1 MRIQHNIMAMNA
13 YRNYTNNTSAVSKN
27 LEKLSSG
34 YRINRAG
41 DDAAGLAIS
50 EKMRAQITGLSAAQ
64 KNVKDGISLVKTAEG
79 ATQEIHDMLNRMVY
93 LAEQSSNGTYQDEV
107 DREAITNEFEQLKS
121 EINRIAD
128 SSNFNGIKLLD
139 GSLDG
144 SLNMVGNTDLITDA
158 NVLTDG
164 QLAKAP
170 KAGVY
175 SVDFKN
181 ASITNTTNANVSNA
195 KFKIFNK
202 SLTLDTITGGTT
214 VSGKSLAEQ
223 IAAKWNA
230 QSSGSRKLDGVNVT
244 ATVEGEKVVFT
255 MDKAPATHTITG
267 VNGTTGVF
275 SGSVVQ
281 NNGHEVTVT
290 VEQEP
295 VGTDTGRLYGS
306 AKFDITDAMVKDG
319 GMIKIGDTSYVFAV
333 GKNSAYKDA
342 ANVIDLTD
350 KEVGATNLKE
360 LAAQRLSEAA
370 KDNRNFKVGSTL
382 NSATITVTEKEGG
395 VDYTKNN
402 LAGADGKGTYTAAA
416 TGTTPQAKDA
426 KATDWK
432 GLIQSGMADTSSKGT
447 ALTLQIGDTSDSFN
461 QLKVS
466 IKDMHTDALGI
477 AGLNLG
483 TQAGA
488 QAAVA
493 KIKDA
498 INYVS
503 DARGTLG
510 ATQNRLEHTQ
520 NNLSVMKENIQ
531 DAESSIRDTDIAEE
545 MMAYTKNNILVQS
558 AQAMLAQA
566 NQLPQ
571 GVLQLL
577 G

>member
-1 MRIQHNIMAMNA
+1 
-13 YRNYTNNTSAVSKN
+13 
-27 LEKLSSG
+27 
-34 YRINRAG
+34 
-41 DDAAGLAIS
+41 
-50 EKMRAQITGLSAAQ
+50 
-64 KNVKDGISLVKTAEG
+64 
-79 ATQEIHDMLNRMVY
+79 
-93 LAEQSSNGTYQDEV
+93 
-107 DREAITNEFEQLKS
+107 
-121 EINRIAD
+121 
-128 SSNFNGIKLLD
+128 
-139 GSLDG
+139 
-144 SLNMVGNTDLITDA
+144 MVGNTELIDDNA
-158 NVLTDG
+158 KVLKDG
-164 QLAKAP
+164 QLAKSP

-175 SVDFKN
+175 SVDFKD
-181 ASITNTTNANVSNA
+181 ATVTNA
-195 KFKIFNK
+195 
-202 SLTLDTITGGTT
+202 GTT
-214 VSGKSLAEQ
+214 DVAGTFTIFGQTLQLGTVAGGVSLSGKSLAESV
-223 IAAKWNA
+223 AKAWNA
-230 QSSGSRKLDGVNVT
+230 QTTAANKQLDSVNVT

-255 MDKAPATHTITG
+255 MDKAPATHTATS

-275 SGSVVQ
+275 GGVTVQ

-290 VEQEP
+290 MEQEP
-295 VGTDTGRLYGS
+295 VATDSSRLYGV
-306 AKFDITDAMVKDG
+306 ANFALDATMVKDG
-319 GMIKIGDTSYVFAV
+319 GMIKIGDSSYVFAV

-350 KEVGATNLKE
+350 RETGAADLLN

-370 KDNRNFKVGSTL
+370 ADNKNFKVGSAL

-395 VDYTKNN
+395 VDYSKNN
-402 LAGADGKGTYTAAA
+402 LAGTDGKGTTSVGAGAGTAP
-416 TGTTPQAKDA
+416 TAKDA
-426 KATDWK
+426 TAADWK
-432 GLIQSGMADTSSKGT
+432 GLIQYGMADTASKGS
-447 ALTLQIGDTSDSFN
+447 ALTLQIGDTSDTFN

-466 IKDMHTDALGI
+466 VKDMHTDALGI
-477 AGLNLG
+477 ASLNLG

-566 NQLPQ
+566 NQIPQ